1 MNAVPTYRRRTKPIA
16 VNAYIPAVVMIL
28 AGVVLLTKFVFAGL
42 LFIVIALFAL
52 TLTEGLEID
61 FTNQRI
67 RIFSGFFGLRFGTW
81 EPLPVMERITLVEV
95 IQKHS
100 LMSRTNL
107 TTEIPVSYA
116 QVRLYSQGST
126 EYYVASYGKLAS
138 SRADA
143 HILSKHF
150 GLRYEDYTVAHKQ

>member
-1 MNAVPTYRRRTKPIA
+1 MSAVPIYCRRTKPIA
-16 VNAYIPAVVMIL
+16 VNAYIPAVAMIL
-28 AGVVLLTKFVFAGL
+28 VGIILLTEVLFLGL
-42 LFIVIALFAL
+42 FLILIALFAL

-81 EPLPVMERITLVEV
+81 EPLPVMVRITLVEV

-107 TTEIPVSYA
+107 TTVIPVSYA
-116 QVRLYSQGST
+116 QVRLYTQGST
-126 EYYVASYGKLAS
+126 EYYLASYGKLAS
-138 SRADA
+138 TQADA
-143 HILSKHF
+143 QLLSAQF
-150 GLRYEDYTVAHKQ
+150 GVGYEDFTES